1 MQKIALLLF
10 VTIMLCGCERHV
22 RIVGRKIR
30 GPFSS
35 KNVIESKS
43 RGAFLFEYEPTTYY
57 LYDSIPIRVLEAFA
71 EYDCWY
77 NDFYSDSVKVN
88 QNSQSIVIQYDEN
101 PWPGY
106 YGDTLTFITSKS
118 YINWYLES
126 FSDIRHRSFYHLAD
140 GKHVNAPDTLN
151 IEIVEIE
158 QCRDSIYES
167 HYPNYRAVIRK
178 DTIGRLQ
185 LIRKRN

>member
-57 LYDSIPIRVLEAFA
+57 LYDSIPIRVLEACA
-71 EYDCWY
+71 E
-77 NDFYSDSVKVN
+77 
-88 QNSQSIVIQYDEN
+88 
-101 PWPGY
+101 
-106 YGDTLTFITSKS
+106 
-118 YINWYLES
+118 
-126 FSDIRHRSFYHLAD
+126 
-140 GKHVNAPDTLN
+140 
-151 IEIVEIE
+151 
-158 QCRDSIYES
+158 
-167 HYPNYRAVIRK
+167 
-178 DTIGRLQ
+178 
-185 LIRKRN
+185 